1 MHTNRC
7 KLAFHILNM
16 HKEDYEYIIKLL
28 FEMDPFSSTGLNA
41 APIFTAA
48 NIGSPELFKALI
60 IHNKIPLSIILRQKQ
75 EYTFNRP
82 DGTVIRHVDTPL
94 SLILSRPENYPLI
107 DTLVDLDESNS
118 CKRLTSI
125 DLSHTRTCNLPVEI
139 FKLRHLYCINISNN
153 KLSPLSLLKL
163 PQNCWPTLL
172 RDLNISCNFLEQIPS
187 ELFKLPCLE
196 VLKVSHNSLKSLP
209 ERWWEMKSISELDIS
224 NNIDLKSLLLEHSS
238 PSSELSKSSG
248 SGTLTMYTPRP
259 GRVSEGLFDDSIACR
274 MGNSPLRNLNASHCS
289 INKFPSFLA
298 LVFPNLEMLNLSHNK
313 LLQCCAINEIPTSL
327 TCLDISNNLL
337 NSHFNEH
344 EIFHIDKS
352 LFKRSNHMLHKDLC
366 NLHHLKLANNVDLRT
381 ISLVDEA
388 ESGECHVFFPNLLN
402 LNFSNC
408 GLRQA
413 PCYLELLQTLTD
425 LDISR
430 NKDLYIPN
438 EIISLEHLVNFTYDD
453 IKDPIVNE
461 LKIFIL
467 ARDKLVY
474 LHERK

>member
-1 MHTNRC
+1 M
-7 KLAFHILNM
+7 
-16 HKEDYEYIIKLL
+16 LL
-28 FEMDPFSSTGLNA
+28 FEMDPFSSTGLEA

-75 EYTFNRP
+75 EYTFDCP

-94 SLILSRPENYPLI
+94 SLILSRSENYPLI
-107 DTLVDLDESNS
+107 DALVDLDESNS
-118 CKRLTSI
+118 CKHLTSI

-139 FKLRHLYCINISNN
+139 FKLRHLYRINISNN
-153 KLSPLSLLKL
+153 QLSPLSLLKL

-172 RDLNISCNFLEQIPS
+172 HDLNISYNFLEQIPS

-224 NNIDLKSLLLEHSS
+224 FNIDLKSLLLINDGGKHAP
-238 PSSELSKSSG
+238 PSSELSDSSG
-248 SGTLTMYTPRP
+248 SRTLPVSTPRP
-259 GRVSEGLFDDSIACR
+259 STVDGKLFDDLITCR
-274 MGNSPLRNLNASHCS
+274 MGNSPLTKLNTSHCS
-289 INKFPSFLA
+289 INEFPRILA
-298 LVFPNLEMLNLSHNK
+298 LFFPNLEVLNLSHNK
-313 LLQCCAINEIPTSL
+313 LSQCCAINEMPTSL
-327 TCLDISNNLL
+327 TCLDISYNSL

-344 EIFHIDKS
+344 EVFHIDKS

-366 NLHHLKLANNVDLRT
+366 NLHNLKLANNVDLKMIT
-381 ISLVDEA
+381 LVGKT
-388 ESGECHVFFPNLLN
+388 ESSECHIFFPNLLN
-402 LNFSNC
+402 LDLSNC

-413 PCYLELLQTLTD
+413 PCYLELLQKLTD

-438 EIISLEHLVNFTYDD
+438 EIISLEHLVNFTYND
-453 IKDPIVNE
+453 IKDPVVNE
-461 LKIFIL
+461 LKLFTL
-467 ARDKLVY
+467 TREKQVY